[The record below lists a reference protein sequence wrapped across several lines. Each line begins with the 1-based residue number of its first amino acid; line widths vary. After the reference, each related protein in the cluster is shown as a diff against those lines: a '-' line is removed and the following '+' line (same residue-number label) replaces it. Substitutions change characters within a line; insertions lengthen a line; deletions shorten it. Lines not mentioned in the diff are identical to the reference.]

1 MCHAYDAVRKP
12 LSQYSIGR
20 MLPDIDPP
28 TSTRIDSGEAGHFA
42 PSAPSDETAAQKDAR
57 VGRWR
62 RLARLMAMDVGP
74 LRRHRDFRLLYISRA
89 VSFFGSMITYVAIPY
104 QAYRLTRSS
113 LAVGLLGLT
122 ELVPILLFAFLG
134 GALADAWDRRR
145 LVQLTELALAVMSG
159 LLALN
164 ALLPRPHLW
173 ALYAVAAAMAGLD
186 ALQRPSLDAL
196 LPRLVER
203 DELTAAGALSS
214 LVSTAGM
221 VAGPALGGVLVAT
234 IGLTGAYAVDVATFV
249 VSLAALRLMR
259 AVPPPPDAE
268 RPSPR
273 RVIEGL
279 RYARGRP
286 ELMGTYLVDIVAM
299 FFGMPT
305 ALFPALAP
313 HYGGAGALGLL
324 YAAPSVGA
332 LLATATSGWTGRV
345 HRHGR
350 AVIIAAL
357 AWGVA
362 ITLFGLAPTLP
373 LALLALAAAGGADMM
388 SGLFRS
394 RIWNGTIPDALR
406 GRLAGIELLSYSSGP
421 ALGNVES
428 GVVATLAGV
437 RQSVV
442 SGGVLCVVGVALLA
456 VALPRFRRYDDRL
469 HDVQ

>member
-1 MCHAYDAVRKP
+1 
-12 LSQYSIGR
+12 
-20 MLPDIDPP
+20 MLPDIDPS
-28 TSTRIDSGEAGHFA
+28 TSPPADDDDPAGHFVHTT
-42 PSAPSDETAAQKDAR
+42 PTGEDAEGD
-57 VGRWR
+57 VRWR
-62 RLARLMAMDVGP
+62 RLARLMAMDMGP

-104 QAYRLTRSS
+104 QAYRLTHSS

-122 ELVPILLFAFLG
+122 ELVPILLFAFVG

-164 ALLPRPHLW
+164 ALPRPHLW

-273 RVIEGL
+273 RVMEGL

-350 AVIIAAL
+350 AVIMAAL

-373 LALLALAAAGGADMM
+373 LALLALAVAGGADMM
-388 SGLFRS
+388 SGLFRG

-469 HDVQ
+469 HDVK